1 MIKTGIVLV
10 SHVKEIGEG
19 IQRLIQEVAKDVP
32 ITVAAGT
39 EEGEIGTSFDQIL
52 AAVDQN
58 LADDLFAF
66 YDLGSAKMNLEM
78 VREMTP
84 KKLEIC
90 DTAFIESAYT
100 TAALLQSGATHE
112 KICEQIS
119 KMKIKENN

>member
-100 TAALLQSGATHE
+100 TAAFCNQVPLTKKSVNKLV
-112 KICEQIS
+112 K
-119 KMKIKENN
+119 